1 MEKTGNKYHRLV
13 RIYYQVRASAYCALF
28 FIIGLHV
35 WEHGYGV
42 TAWVLLVAQFLV
54 YPHLIF
60 WRACSARNSLEAEML
75 NLRLDSVLVGIWA
88 AALEFPI
95 WIAFTLF
102 VGTTLNNAINRGARG
117 AILAM
122 LAYAC
127 GALAWGFAAGFR
139 FSPDTSVAVTA
150 MCLVG
155 VSAYVVGLGNIV
167 FAQYRKLRDAREA
180 LREGAKALAIQANAF
195 ENMTEAT
202 MIVSG
207 NGLILSVNR
216 AFTKVTGYSAD
227 DVVGKPESEFRLALQ
242 PAEYYDE
249 MRDALAHRG
258 YWSGTSWC
266 RRKDSNL
273 YREWRSISTIRDSA
287 GSISHYINLFMDVS
301 DPLHSVPGSTHR
313 TAANAS

>member
-1 MEKTGNKYHRLV
+1 MKQSGKKYHRLV
-13 RIYYQVRASAYCALF
+13 RIYYQVRASAYAALF
-28 FIIGLHV
+28 FTIGLHM

-60 WRACSARNSLEAEML
+60 LRARSAANSLEAEML
-75 NLRLDSVLVGIWA
+75 NLKLDSVLVGVWA

-102 VGTTLNNAINRGARG
+102 VGTTLNNAINRGSRG
-117 AILAM
+117 AIVAM
-122 LAYAC
+122 LGFSC
-127 GALAWGFAAGFR
+127 GALAWGLVAAFR

-167 FAQYRKLRDAREA
+167 FVQYRKLRDAREA
-180 LREGAKALAIQANAF
+180 LREGANTLAIQANAF
-195 ENMTEAT
+195 ENMAEAT

-216 AFTKVTGYSAD
+216 AFTKVTGYTAG

-242 PAEYYDE
+242 PEDYYDE
-249 MRDALAHRG
+249 MRDALERQG

-273 YREWRSISTIRDSA
+273 YREWRSISTIRDDA
-287 GSISHYINLFMDVS
+287 GRITHYVNLFMDVS
-301 DPLHSVPGSTHR
+301 DPLYSVPGSGVR
-313 TAANAS
+313 AAANAS